1 MADMERVP
9 DEPVTFIEKMMSI
22 QGDIPMD
29 DTNWEMIE
37 LVAETLQTLET
48 EHKLLLDMRFYHRY
62 PYSKITA
69 LMGYSS
75 KSVAWYNVQ
84 RALDQLR
91 AALVANKEIIE
102 RYI

>member
-37 LVAETLQTLET
+37 LVAETLQTLEP
-48 EHKLLLDMRFYHRY
+48 EHKLLLEMRFYHRY

-69 LMGYSS
+69 LMRYSS

-91 AALVANKEIIE
+91 TALVANKEIIE